1 MATKNE
7 IAEAGKQNAG
17 LVVNNA
23 FVDGLVVQLQEK
35 EK

>member
-7 IAEAGKQNAG
+7 VAEQGKKNAE
-17 LVVNNA
+17 LVVNNS
-23 FVDGLVVQLQEK
+23 FIDGLVAQLQEK